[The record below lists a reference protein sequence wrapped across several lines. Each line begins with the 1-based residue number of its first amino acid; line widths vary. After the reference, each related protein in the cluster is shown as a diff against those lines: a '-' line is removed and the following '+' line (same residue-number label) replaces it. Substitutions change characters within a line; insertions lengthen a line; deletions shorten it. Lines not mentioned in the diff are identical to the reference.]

1 MPAPEIAIEVDPATG
16 HWITDG
22 VPMIY
27 TPRAF
32 FVNIQ
37 KAAEEA
43 LGIGGYRERLNL
55 AAYDATY
62 AWCDTQAKLHE
73 IGGITVFH
81 HYLDRLSRRG
91 WGRFSLIEADGA
103 SGTARAR
110 LDHSALAAGFGT
122 EGRRVCYMFDGAFAA
137 AMDWVGN
144 SMGHRYRSTCSE
156 AQCAAEG
163 GHDHCMF
170 EVSPRAGV

>member
-1 MPAPEIAIEVDPATG
+1 MLAPEIPIEVEARTG

-37 KAAEEA
+37 KAVEDA
-43 LGIGGYRERLNL
+43 IGVEGYRERLYR

-62 AWCDTQAKLHE
+62 AWCGTQAELHE
-73 IGGITVFH
+73 IDGIAVFH
-81 HYLDRLSRRG
+81 HYLDRLSKRG
-91 WGRFSLIEADGA
+91 WGRFALIEADPETGA
-103 SGTARAR
+103 ARAR
-110 LDHSALAAGFGT
+110 LDHSAIAAGFGR

-137 AMDWVGN
+137 AMDRVGDDT
-144 SMGHRYRSTCSE
+144 GRGYRTTCRE
-156 AQCAAEG
+156 TRCAAEDG
-163 GHDHCMF
+163 QDHCLF
-170 EVSPRAGV
+170 EVGPI